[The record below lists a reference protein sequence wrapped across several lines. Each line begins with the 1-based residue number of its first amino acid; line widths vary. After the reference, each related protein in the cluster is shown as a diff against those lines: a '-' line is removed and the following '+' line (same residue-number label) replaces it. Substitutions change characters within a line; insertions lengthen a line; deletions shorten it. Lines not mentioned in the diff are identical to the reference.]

1 MCHNLIGW
9 KSKVLDK
16 WIREIQESQWRGDM
30 WHDEVS
36 HLTCWK
42 NNPVERGKERRERK
56 RREKREEEKMREK
69 LLPLSSFSEIRS
81 STFVR
86 ARGKVRPR
94 GESFE

>member
-1 MCHNLIGW
+1 
-9 KSKVLDK
+9 
-16 WIREIQESQWRGDM
+16 M

-42 NNPVERGKERRERK
+42 NNPVERGEERRDRK

-69 LLPLSSFSEIRS
+69 LLLLSSFSEIRS
-81 STFVR
+81 LAFIR

-94 GESFE
+94 GESSE